1 MSTSTSTALRFPL
14 KHHHGAISVP
24 DLGRAVAWYRRVLGF
39 ELETEVKLAHIP
51 AQVATLR
58 RGDLRIE
65 LFHVAGARPA
75 SPDRRVP
82 DFDLKTHGNKHF
94 AFAVPDLDKAVEQL
108 RALSVDVVFAKRLEF
123 AAFAFIRD
131 EFGNLIEFIEQP
143 DLWQPPAQ
151 ADSIADNSQEI

>member
-1 MSTSTSTALRFPL
+1 MSTSTNTAPRFAI
-14 KHHHGAISVP
+14 KHHHGAVSVP
-24 DLGRAVAWYRRVLGF
+24 ELGRAIAWYRRALGF
-39 ELETEVKLAHIP
+39 ELETEVHLAHIP

-58 RGDLRIE
+58 RGELRIE
-65 LFHVAGARPA
+65 LFEVAGARPA
-75 SPDRRVP
+75 SPDRSVP

-94 AFAVPDLDKAVEQL
+94 AFAVSDLNEALAQL

-143 DLWQPPAQ
+143 DLWPAPTQ
-151 ADSIADNSQEI
+151 AGSTACGSQET